1 LTLDDNRYIIIAEE
15 RETEMKYQVG
25 DVVQM
30 TNGYGIIK
38 QIIGKNV
45 RVLVSGQYGYGEWY
59 TFDQIVSHAA
69 LSRNKGD

>member
-1 LTLDDNRYIIIAEE
+1 MT
-15 RETEMKYQVG
+15 YQVG
-25 DVVQM
+25 DVVQIAD
-30 TNGYGIIK
+30 GYGIIK

-45 RVLVSGQYGYGEWY
+45 RILVSGRYGYGEWY